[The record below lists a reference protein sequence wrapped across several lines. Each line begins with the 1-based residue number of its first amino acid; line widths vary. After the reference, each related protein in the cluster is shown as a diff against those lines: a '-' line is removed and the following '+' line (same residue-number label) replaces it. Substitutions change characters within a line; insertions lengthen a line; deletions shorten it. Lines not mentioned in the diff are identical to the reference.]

1 MALALATETMAENNR
16 LHAINVGLKRRL
28 SECEQRFEG
37 ELRRQELLGTA
48 IPMATP
54 VDRHPPVRRQTP
66 GVRLRA
72 RAEAGRGRTRGR
84 RHGRTRGRR
93 HGRTHRHRRTRH
105 RRCRRRQV
113 GTKKY

>member
-16 LHAINVGLKRRL
+16 LHRENLVLKERL
-28 SECEQRFEG
+28 RDCKQLFRG

-84 RHGRTRGRR
+84 RHGRTHRRGR
-93 HGRTHRHRRTRH
+93 TLH